1 MNITNLYHTLYALL
15 IQAVV
20 LTIGGNVLVGASAG
34 SFFFIGREIAQAE
47 YRWIK
52 QFGKG
57 KRANMPETGGLD
69 WRVWRGEY
77 DAIFDWLLPSVVVW
91 AVAYLCVTFI
101 K

>member
-1 MNITNLYHTLYALL
+1 MNITNLYHAIYALG
-15 IQAVV
+15 IQLAVGL
-20 LTIGGNVLVGASAG
+20 LTGNWWVGAAAG

-52 QFGKG
+52 EFGSG

>member
-1 MNITNLYHTLYALL
+1 MNITNIYHVTYAIVIQLAIGL
-15 IQAVV
+15 I
-20 LTIGGNVLVGASAG
+20 TGNWWAGAAAG
-34 SFFFIGREIAQAE
+34 AFFFLGREITQAE

-52 QFGKG
+52 LLGNG
-57 KRANMPETGGLD
+57 KRANMPELGGLD

-77 DAIFDWLLPSVVVW
+77 DAIFDWLLPSVAVL